1 MIMNNSFLPEPVDQ
15 AASIDLSDKLKAYLF
30 NKFPLNDDCTASS
43 FTEGTEIQFWE
54 DFLMNFSNG
63 KDIFNALKECYP
75 SLNFL
80 IDKEIDKAEL
90 YNNMLLKGTT
100 NDIKLT
106 SYIKLEDT
114 KNISLELHESIAGKI
129 PVLTIPN
136 NEDFVKILQSIIHKN
151 NPLPIPASMGAV
163 LLNGLNNSKR
173 FNIIKK
179 NWLQN
184 NPFGDWNTEFSNNIM
199 LKKSLYK
206 DKLIILSTKPYS
218 NVTASQLGLEEDIW
232 ISYSISIRK
241 EHEFTHLYT
250 LKKYG
255 QATNNLHDEL
265 IADYIGIVKT
275 IWNYNKVWML
285 TFMGLENYPHYREGA
300 RLENYVKESK
310 LSPDDFKQLIT
321 IIKNAIENIAI
332 FDKAVGKVKS
342 IKDQICRI
350 DALCEIS
357 LIDLASANG
366 AALLIDIY
374 YENFHRTLF

>member
-1 MIMNNSFLPEPVDQ
+1 MIMNNSFLPEPIDQ

-30 NKFPLNDDCTASS
+30 NKFPLHDDCTASS

-184 NPFGDWNTEFSNNIM
+184 NPFGDWNTEFSNNII

-218 NVTASQLGLEEDIW
+218 NVTASQLGLEEDLW

-342 IKDQICRI
+342 IKDQTCRI

>member
-1 MIMNNSFLPEPVDQ
+1 MIMNNSFLPEPIDQ

-218 NVTASQLGLEEDIW
+218 NVTASQLGLEEDLW

-342 IKDQICRI
+342 IKDQTCRI

>member
-1 MIMNNSFLPEPVDQ
+1 MIMNNSFLPEPIDQ

>member
-1 MIMNNSFLPEPVDQ
+1 MIMNNSFLPEPIDQ

-30 NKFPLNDDCTASS
+30 NKFPLNDDCSVST
-43 FTEGTEIQFWE
+43 FTEGPEIQFWE
-54 DFLMNFSNG
+54 DFLMDFSNG

-114 KNISLELHESIAGKI
+114 KNISLELHQSIAGKI
-129 PVLTIPN
+129 PILTIPN
-136 NEDFVKILQSIIHKN
+136 KEDFVKILQSIIHKN

-184 NPFGDWNTEFSNNIM
+184 NPFGDWNTEFTNNIM
-199 LKKSLYK
+199 PNKSLYK

-218 NVTASQLGLEEDIW
+218 NVPASQLGLEEDLW

-241 EHEFTHLYT
+241 EHELTHLYT

-265 IADYIGIVKT
+265 IADYIGIIKT

-310 LSPDDFKQLIT
+310 LSPEDFKQLIT

-332 FDKAVGKVKS
+332 FDKTAGKVKS
-342 IKDQICRI
+342 TKDQMCRI
-350 DALCEIS
+350 DSLCEIS
-357 LIDLASANG
+357 LTDLASANG
-366 AALLIDIY
+366 AELLIDIY

>member
-1 MIMNNSFLPEPVDQ
+1 MIMNNSFLPEPIDQ

-184 NPFGDWNTEFSNNIM
+184 NPFGDWNTEFSNNII

-218 NVTASQLGLEEDIW
+218 NVTASQLGLEEDLW

>member
-1 MIMNNSFLPEPVDQ
+1 MIMNNSFLPEPIDQ

-179 NWLQN
+179 NWLQS

-218 NVTASQLGLEEDIW
+218 NVTASQLGLEEDLW

-342 IKDQICRI
+342 IKDQTCRI

>member
-15 AASIDLSDKLKAYLF
+15 VASIDLSDKLKAYLF
-30 NKFPLNDDCTASS
+30 NKFPLNDDSAAST
-43 FTEGTEIQFWE
+43 FTEGPEIQFWE
-54 DFLMNFSNG
+54 DFLKNFSNG

-75 SLNFL
+75 PLNFL
-80 IDKEIDKAEL
+80 IEKEIDKAEL
-90 YNNMLLKGTT
+90 YNNILLNAKT

-114 KNISLELHESIAGKI
+114 KNISLELHQSIAGKI

-136 NEDFVKILQSIIHKN
+136 KEDFVKILQSLIHKN

-184 NPFGDWNTEFSNNIM
+184 NPFGDWNTEFTNNIM
-199 LKKSLYK
+199 PNKSLYK
-206 DKLIILSTKPYS
+206 DKLVILSTKPYS
-218 NVTASQLGLEEDIW
+218 NVPASQLGLEEDLW

-241 EHEFTHLYT
+241 EHELTHLYT

-265 IADYIGIVKT
+265 IADYIGIIKT

-285 TFMGLENYPHYREGA
+285 NFMGLENYPHYREGA

-332 FDKAVGKVKS
+332 FDKTVGKVKS
-342 IKDQICRI
+342 TKDQMCRI

-366 AALLIDIY
+366 AELLIDIY

>member
-1 MIMNNSFLPEPVDQ
+1 MNNSFLPEPIDQ
-15 AASIDLSDKLKAYLF
+15 VASIDLSDKLKAYLF
-30 NKFPLNDDCTASS
+30 NKFPLNDDCSVST
-43 FTEGTEIQFWE
+43 FTEGPEIQFWE

-75 SLNFL
+75 PLNFL

-114 KNISLELHESIAGKI
+114 KNISLELHQSITGKI

-136 NEDFVKILQSIIHKN
+136 KEDFVKILQSIIHKN

-184 NPFGDWNTEFSNNIM
+184 NPFGDWNTEFTNNIM
-199 LKKSLYK
+199 PNKSLYK

-218 NVTASQLGLEEDIW
+218 NVPASQLGLEEDLW

-241 EHEFTHLYT
+241 EHELTHLYT

-265 IADYIGIVKT
+265 IADYIGIIKT

-342 IKDQICRI
+342 TKDQMCRI

-366 AALLIDIY
+366 AELLIAIY